1 MTNVHAPALM
11 ALALATCV
19 ASCGEGG
26 WFGSSEPPPLP
37 GERIDILDR
46 AAELSAD
53 PTLVSEQ
60 PSLPP
65 AEDGDWPQAHGGGA
79 HAPGHRTLTERP
91 TLAWTVNIGEG
102 ENKEERRIVYA
113 PVVSERAVYTLDAA
127 GAVVALSATDGKRIW
142 SVDPAPKD
150 EEDGFGGGLALG
162 DGRVYYAAGFA
173 AVVAFDAGDG
183 REVWRTTLPTPVH
196 TAPAFADG
204 RVFAITVDNRLFALD
219 AAAGN
224 VIWSYDAPPA
234 TAAFLGGAPPAAVG
248 GAVIA
253 ATTTGEILAFT
264 AASGRLTWDDSLT
277 AVRRIGV
284 AEAIPAVRAAPVVA
298 DGQVIAVGAAGYT
311 AAVDFATGARMWDQE
326 FGGAATPAVLGAY
339 AYLLTD
345 SGRLVALRRQDGRI
359 VWSTDLKAAAGD
371 VKPEDASSEVRHYV
385 GPVAAGGHLIVLRGD
400 GHLLFFRPAD
410 GALDHRIRLP
420 GDASL
425 PPVVANRTLYV
436 LMRSGAL
443 AAYR

>member
-1 MTNVHAPALM
+1 MANPHAPAFL
-11 ALALATCV
+11 ALALA
-19 ASCGEGG
+19 AGLAGCGDDD
-26 WFGSSEPPPLP
+26 WFGTSEEPPLP
-37 GERIDILDR
+37 GKRIAILDR

-53 PTLVSEQ
+53 PDLAAEQ

-65 AEDGDWPQAHGGGA
+65 AEDGLWPQAHGGGG
-79 HAPGHRTLTERP
+79 HAPGHRALAERP
-91 TLAWTVNIGEG
+91 TLAWTVNIGQG
-102 ENKEERRIVYA
+102 ENDAEQRIVYA
-113 PVVSERAVYTLDAA
+113 PVVSERAIYALDAA
-127 GAVVALSATDGKRIW
+127 GDVVALSAQDGKRIW
-142 SVDPAPKD
+142 SVNPAPKD

-173 AVVAFDAGDG
+173 AVVALDAGDG
-183 REVWRTTLPTPVH
+183 REIWRTPLPTPAH

-219 AAAGN
+219 ATAGD
-224 VIWSYDAPPA
+224 VIWSFDSSPA
-234 TAAFLGGAPPAAVG
+234 TAAFLGGAPPAAVA
-248 GAVIA
+248 GAVVA

-264 AASGRLTWDDSLT
+264 AGSGRLTWDDSLT

-311 AAVDFATGARMWDQE
+311 AAVNFATGARMWDQE
-326 FGGAATPAVLGAY
+326 FGGAATPAVAGAY

-371 VKPEDASSEVRHYV
+371 ISDTDASAEVRHYA
-385 GPVAAGGHLIVLRGD
+385 GPVAAGGHLVVTRGD

-410 GALDHRIRLP
+410 GALDHRIELP
-420 GDASL
+420 GDTTL

-436 LMRSGAL
+436 LTTSGTL